1 MAGTDEDILRELLR
15 RGTDDLHA
23 PSRITSGIISG
34 HRRRRL
40 RNRALAVAA
49 TGAAAG
55 TAFAVV
61 ASAPGGASTGVP
73 GRASQ
78 LAGHATSSPAM
89 ALTAAQTTLYQLSS
103 AAAAAAPRPAGR
115 YVVLTEKQDN
125 YERTSVIDSVTGD
138 VWTYQSGAG
147 VPSELPVDRAGSPT
161 EAQFDAM
168 PTDPAALRALLLSQ
182 AKQQQAQAAAEQ
194 QRILKLK
201 NKGKAYPVAG
211 QLKLTDDDLVFEQA
225 TDMLW
230 NPLVGPSLRSA
241 LYKVLADTPDVV
253 VDPHATDSI
262 GRSAVEISRYSSAER
277 VDDKTYE
284 NPAPGAVLETAFT
297 YPGAEPEGTDIYTS
311 LTSTSTLPANP
322 YTAS

>member
-1 MAGTDEDILRELLR
+1 MPGTDEDILRELLHH
-15 RGTDDLHA
+15 GTDDLHA
-23 PSRITSGIISG
+23 PSGITSGIISS

-40 RNRALAVAA
+40 RNRALTVAA

-55 TAFAVV
+55 TAFAFV
-61 ASAPGGASTGVP
+61 ASAPGSASGGTP

-78 LAGHATSSPAM
+78 AGQATSSALR
-89 ALTAAQTTLYQLSS
+89 LTAAQTTLYQLSS
-103 AAAAAAPRPAGR
+103 AAAASPRPAGR

-138 VWTYQSGAG
+138 VWTYQRGAG

-168 PTDPAALRALLLSQ
+168 PTDPAALRAVLLKQ
-182 AKQQQAQAAAEQ
+182 AQQQQAQAAAEQ
-194 QRILKLK
+194 RRIWKIK
-201 NKGKAYPVAG
+201 SKGKAFPAALQ

-241 LYKVLADTPDVV
+241 LYKVLANTPGVA

-262 GRSAVEISRYSSAER
+262 GRAAVEISRYSSAER

-284 NPAPGAVLETAFT
+284 NPATGAVLETAFT
-297 YPGAEPEGTDIYTS
+297 YPGTEPEGTDIYTS
-311 LTSTSTLPANP
+311 LTSASTLPANP
-322 YTAS
+322 YTAP